1 MEEFTGTRRAPQ
13 TSCVT
18 IRKEAVAML
27 RPVAL
32 LAGVLLA
39 APLAFSQTPPLVRL
53 VVPFPPGG
61 SNDVIAR
68 AIAPQLARRLGT
80 SVIVENKAGAAGVIG
95 SESVAKAP
103 RDGSHLLLTS
113 STFLTT
119 AATQAKLPYDPI
131 GAFTPIAMVAEGP
144 MLVAV
149 PAPAP
154 TKSGADLVAAARARP
169 GALNYG
175 TAGIGS
181 IAHLA
186 TELLSG
192 AANIQMTHVPYKGAG
207 PALID
212 LAAGQIN
219 LMISNYSSLVPQM
232 KAGKVRAIAV
242 TSARPSPAFPDLP
255 PLGATVPGYAIEIWV
270 TVFAPA
276 GTPAALVE
284 KLNAEINQI
293 SASPELRMFLDPDGA
308 QPVALAP
315 AALAERIKL
324 DLAQLKRIAAER
336 KISLD

>member
-1 MEEFTGTRRAPQ
+1 
-13 TSCVT
+13 
-18 IRKEAVAML
+18 ML
-27 RPVAL
+27 KRVAL
-32 LAGVLLA
+32 LLGALLA
-39 APLAFSQTPPLVRL
+39 PPLALGQVPQLVRL

-68 AIAPQLARRLGT
+68 AMAPQLAKRLGT
-80 SVIVENKAGAAGVIG
+80 NVIVENKAGAAGVIG
-95 SESVAKAP
+95 SDAVAKAP

-131 GAFTPIAMVAEGP
+131 AAFTPVAMVAEGP
-144 MLVAV
+144 MLIAV
-149 PAPAP
+149 PASAP
-154 TKSGADLVAAARARP
+154 VKSGADLLAAARARP

-186 TELLSG
+186 TELLNG
-192 AANIQMTHVPYKGAG
+192 AASIQMTHVPYKGAG

-219 LMISNYSSLVPQM
+219 LMISNYSSLVSQM
-232 KAGKVRAIAV
+232 KSGKVRAIAV
-242 TSARPSPAFPDLP
+242 TSAKPSPAFPDLP
-255 PLGATVPGYAIEIWV
+255 PLAATVPGYAIEIWV

-284 KLNAEINQI
+284 RLNAEINQI
-293 SASPELRMFLDPDGA
+293 SASPELRTFLDPDGA
-308 QPVALAP
+308 QPVALGP
-315 AALAERIKL
+315 AAVAERMKQ
-324 DLAQLKRIAAER
+324 DLAQLRRIAAER

>member
-1 MEEFTGTRRAPQ
+1 MVFRLFFL
-13 TSCVT
+13 
-18 IRKEAVAML
+18 AVILSASQGNAAE
-27 RPVAL
+27 PVPA
-32 LAGVLLA
+32 
-39 APLAFSQTPPLVRL
+39 LVRL

-68 AIAPQLARRLGT
+68 AMAPQLARRLAT
-80 SVIVENKAGAAGVIG
+80 NVIVENKSGAAGVIG
-95 SESVAKAP
+95 SEAVAKAP

-131 GAFTPIAMVAEGP
+131 AAFTPIAMVAEGP
-144 MLVAV
+144 LLVAV
-149 PAPAP
+149 PAERPIRSP
-154 TKSGADLVAAARARP
+154 ADLVAAARARP

-186 TELLSG
+186 TELLNG
-192 AANIQMTHVPYKGAG
+192 AANVQMTHVPYKGAG

-212 LAAGQIN
+212 LAAGQIDV
-219 LMISNYSSLVPQM
+219 MISNYSSLVPQM
-232 KAGKVRAIAV
+232 KSGKVRAIAV
-242 TSARPSPAFPDLP
+242 TSPKPSPAFPDLP
-255 PLGATVPGYAIEIWV
+255 PVAAAVPGYAIDIWV

-276 GTPAALVE
+276 GTPAPLVE
-284 KLNAEINQI
+284 RLNKEINEI
-293 SASPELRMFLDPDGA
+293 SASPELRTFLDPDGA
-308 QPVALAP
+308 QPVAMSP
-315 AALAERIKL
+315 AAVAARMKE